1 MRYGSGGKH
10 QFQLFSG
17 SRVRQLRR
25 ESPELGE
32 PGRQYRLRISYRRDE
47 GSLRVSPRSLS
58 ERGVIDRNFALRANN
73 NLRDLVVEGRC
84 GAFFGLWWTP
94 NNPLMDSRA
103 QDGDAL
109 WEPYYLQ
116 EPCEEDAYDSFRDN
130 KYVVVR
136 KGYE

>member
-1 MRYGSGGKH
+1 MNRDGSIVYGSLTEETKEALGY
-10 QFQLFSG
+10 
-17 SRVRQLRR
+17 LRG
-25 ESPELGE
+25 L
-32 PGRQYRLRISYRRDE
+32 Y
-47 GSLRVSPRSLS
+47 

-116 EPCEEDAYDSFRDN
+116 EPCEEDAMIPSGTIN
-130 KYVVVR
+130 TW
-136 KGYE
+136 